1 MQFIFAPFKYLLDLG
16 SYVMLPVIIFIIAI
30 ILGTKPG
37 KAVRSALFMAIAL
50 KGINVMTSFLSANM
64 GPAMQALSKNMG
76 FHLNIIDV
84 GWGTV
89 ASSIWSTPMGAVGIP
104 LLLLFNLLLIWLKR
118 TKTLMIDIW
127 NYHHLVT
134 AGVLTYVATGS
145 IALGF
150 AAMLLTAL
158 INWLVSDWFAPIVQK
173 FFGLPGITLPTFSSV
188 SSLFIAAPL
197 NELLD
202 RIPGVNKI
210 KGDFKSVEKYLGLF
224 GEPSIIAV
232 IIGLL
237 VGTFAKYSVK
247 DTLNLAI
254 NLATVMIVLPKVVAI
269 LMEGLIPIQEA
280 SREFMQKHLKGRE
293 VYLGLDSAIA
303 IGHPAVLTAA
313 LILTPLC
320 LILAG
325 ILPGNRMLPFADI
338 TTIPFRIALVV
349 ALTNGNVFRTLVIGI
364 AVLASVL
371 LCGTVTSP
379 LMTKIFLQV
388 GNKLPEGATGVASFT
403 GGSLVGTYAI
413 IQFFSMTVTGILFAA
428 VLWGLFLLVAKSQ
441 KRKALANLDAESES
455 EIA

>member
-1 MQFIFAPFKYLLDLG
+1 MNAIFIPFKYLLDLG
-16 SYVMLPVIIFIIAI
+16 SYVMLPVFIFIIAM

-37 KAVRSALFMAIAL
+37 KALRSALFMAIAL
-50 KGINVMTSFLSANM
+50 KGINVMTTFLSSNM

-104 LLLLFNLLLIWLKR
+104 LLLIFNLILIWLKV
-118 TKTLMIDIW
+118 TKTLMVDIW

-134 AGVLTYVATGS
+134 AGVLTYVLTGNVVF
-145 IALGF
+145 GF
-150 AAMLLTAL
+150 AAMLLAAL
-158 INWLVSDWFAPIVQK
+158 INWLISDWFAPIVQK
-173 FFGLPGITLPTFSSV
+173 YFGLPGITLPTFSSV
-188 SSLFIAAPL
+188 SSVFIAAPL
-197 NELLD
+197 NELID
-202 RIPGVNKI
+202 RIPGINKI
-210 KGDFKSVEKYLGLF
+210 KGDFKSTEKYLGVF
-224 GEPSIIAV
+224 GEPSLIAV
-232 IIGLL
+232 IIGIII
-237 VGTFAKYSVK
+237 GIFAKYSVK
-247 DTLNLAI
+247 DTLNLAV
-254 NLATVMIVLPKVVAI
+254 NLATVMIILPKVVAI

-280 SREFMQKHLKGRE
+280 SAEFMQKHLKGRE

-303 IGHPAVLTAA
+303 TGNPSVLTAA

-338 TTIPFRIALVV
+338 TTIPFRIAFVV
-349 ALTNGNVFRTLVIGI
+349 ALTNGNVFRTLIIGI

-388 GNKLPEGATGVASFT
+388 GNKLPEGAAGVASFT

-413 IQFFSMTVTGILFAA
+413 IEFFSMTITGILFAV
-428 VLWGLFLLVAKSQ
+428 VLWGLFLLVAKPQ
-441 KRKALANLDAESES
+441 KRKALANMESES
-455 EIA
+455 SSEEA

>member
-1 MQFIFAPFKYLLDLG
+1 MNAIFAPFKYLLDLG
-16 SYVMLPVIIFIIAI
+16 SYVMLPVFIFVIAM

-37 KAVRSALFMAIAL
+37 KAIRSALFMAIAL
-50 KGINVMTSFLSANM
+50 KGINVMTTFLSSNM
-64 GPAMQALSKNMG
+64 GPAMKALAQNMG

-104 LLLLFNLLLIWLKR
+104 LLLVFNLVLIWMKK
-118 TKTLMIDIW
+118 TKTLMVDIW
-127 NYHHLVT
+127 NYHHLIT
-134 AGVLTYVATGS
+134 AGVLTYVATGNV
-145 IALGF
+145 ILGF
-150 AAMLLTAL
+150 AAMLFTAL
-158 INWLVSDWFAPIVQK
+158 INWLISDWFAPIVQK
-173 FFGLPGITLPTFSSV
+173 YFGLPGITLPTFSSV

-210 KGDFKSVEKYLGLF
+210 KGNFSSTQKYLGLF

-232 IIGLL
+232 IIGVLI
-237 VGTFAKYSVK
+237 GIFAKYSVK
-247 DTLNLAI
+247 DTLNLAV

-280 SREFMQKHLKGRE
+280 SAEFAKKHLKGRE
-293 VYLGLDSAIA
+293 VFLGLDSAIA
-303 IGHPAVLTAA
+303 TGNPSVLTAA

-320 LILAG
+320 LLLAG

-349 ALTNGNVFRTLVIGI
+349 ALTNGNVFRTLIIGL

-388 GNKLPEGATGVASFT
+388 GNKLPEGAAGVASFT
-403 GGSLVGTYAI
+403 GGSLIGTYSV
-413 IQFFSMTVTGILFAA
+413 IQFFSMTLTGIIFAA

-441 KRKALANLDAESES
+441 KKKALASLEETSES
-455 EIA
+455 EVA

>member
-1 MQFIFAPFKYLLDLG
+1 MNAIFVPFKYLLDLG
-16 SYVMLPVIIFIIAI
+16 SYVMLPVIIFFIAM

-37 KAVRSALFMAIAL
+37 KAIRSALFMAIAL
-50 KGINVMTSFLSANM
+50 KGINVMTSFLSTNM
-64 GPAMQALSKNMG
+64 GPAMQAMTKNMG
-76 FHLNIIDV
+76 FHLDVIDV

-104 LLLLFNLLLIWLKR
+104 LLLIFNLILIWLKV

-134 AGVLTYVATGS
+134 AGVLTYIATGS
-145 IALGF
+145 IAIGF
-150 AAMLLTAL
+150 AAMLFTAL
-158 INWLVSDWFAPIVQK
+158 INWVISDWLAPIVQK
-173 FFGLPGITLPTFSSV
+173 YFGLPGITLPTFSSV
-188 SSLFIAAPL
+188 SSIFIAAPL
-197 NELLD
+197 NELID
-202 RIPGVNKI
+202 RIPGINKLNGNFDSA
-210 KGDFKSVEKYLGLF
+210 KKYLGIF
-224 GEPSIIAV
+224 GEPSIIATIIGV
-232 IIGLL
+232 IIG
-237 VGTFAKYSVK
+237 VFAKYSVK

-254 NLATVMIVLPKVVAI
+254 NLATVMIILPKVVAI

-280 SREFMQKHLKGRE
+280 SQEFMKKHLKGRE

-303 IGHPAVLTAA
+303 TGNPSVLTAS

-338 TTIPFRIALVV
+338 TTIPFRVALVV
-349 ALTNGNVFRTLVIGI
+349 ALTNGNVFRSLVIGL

-388 GNKLPEGATGVASFT
+388 GNKLPEGAAGVASFT
-403 GGSLVGTYAI
+403 GGSLVGTYSV
-413 IQFFSMTVTGILFAA
+413 IQFFSFTITGIVFSII
-428 VLWGLFLLVAKSQ
+428 LWGLFLLVAKPQ
-441 KRKALANLDAESES
+441 KKKAIASLDASADS
-455 EIA
+455 TAV

>member
-1 MQFIFAPFKYLLDLG
+1 MNAIFAPFKYLLDLG
-16 SYVMLPVIIFIIAI
+16 SYVMLPVIIFFIAL

-50 KGINVMTSFLSANM
+50 KGINVMTSFLSTNM
-64 GPAMQALSKNMG
+64 GPAMQAMTKNMG
-76 FHLNIIDV
+76 FHLDIIDV

-104 LLLLFNLLLIWLKR
+104 LLLIFNLVLIWLKV

-145 IALGF
+145 VALGF
-150 AAMLLTAL
+150 AAMLFTAL
-158 INWLVSDWFAPIVQK
+158 INWVISDWFAPIVQK
-173 FFGLPGITLPTFSSV
+173 YFGLPGITLPTFSSV

-197 NELLD
+197 NELID
-202 RIPGVNKI
+202 RIPGVNKL
-210 KGDFKSVEKYLGLF
+210 KGNFDSAKKYLGLF

-232 IIGLL
+232 IIGLII
-237 VGTFAKYSVK
+237 GGFAKYSLK

-254 NLATVMIVLPKVVAI
+254 NLATVMIILPKVVAI

-280 SREFMQKHLKGRE
+280 SQEFMKKHLKGRE

-303 IGHPAVLTAA
+303 TGNPSVLTAA
-313 LILTPLC
+313 LILYPLT

-349 ALTNGNVFRTLVIGI
+349 ALTNGNVFRSLVIGL

-371 LCGTVTSP
+371 ICGTITSP

-388 GNKLPEGATGVASFT
+388 GNKLPEGAAGVASFT
-403 GGSLVGTYAI
+403 GGSLVGTYSV
-413 IQFFSMTVTGILFAA
+413 IQFFSFTITGIAFSA

-441 KRKALANLDAESES
+441 KKKALASFDADSQS
-455 EIA
+455 